1 MRDTGATDRVRR
13 FASEHYIVPAR
24 SRKEEIVK
32 IHSGISGKLMVEHGI
47 ISANRFPIICDA
59 LRSDKFLEDNRLNL
73 LDVQA
78 PPTVRSGR
86 SSTVTFVYKL
96 EPEPSLS
103 DPTPAGSAPA
113 ESGNFLHLRGLLK
126 ATYKQLGGA
135 QNFHAS
141 ERESWNR

>member
-13 FASEHYIVPAR
+13 FAAEHYIVPAR
-24 SRKEEIVK
+24 SRREQIVK
-32 IHSGISGKLMVEHGI
+32 IHSGVSGKLMVEHGI

-59 LRSDKFLEDNRLNL
+59 LRSDKFLEDNHLNL

-86 SSTVTFVYKL
+86 SSTVTFIYRL
-96 EPEPSLS
+96 DPEPAPP
-103 DPTPAGSAPA
+103 DPTRASQPPVGSRK
-113 ESGNFLHLRGLLK
+113 FLDLRGMLK

-135 QNFHAS
+135 KQFHTA